1 MKIGIF
7 YYISDLE
14 IFFRQNDLKRFS
26 TLCPKAYFGIFAVH
40 RLFNVSKSKIK
51 IINFKDSKKPRE
63 TSFKTPERPKH
74 CILLNIL

>member
-7 YYISDLE
+7 YYISNLE

-40 RLFNVSKSKIK
+40 PKMMDIMNEPRLSLFFAIG
-51 IINFKDSKKPRE
+51 E
-63 TSFKTPERPKH
+63 
-74 CILLNIL
+74 